1 MELVTPPLLL
11 LVVLRKLVLMPTLVV
26 LVLRFRK
33 PFSVM
38 VSPTLPPVE
47 AVLVPL
53 VLPFSSPVPEPLPSP
68 AVPEAPAVEARAS
81 PKTEV
86 MTLLPSLLLRRLP
99 PWSLALYRLEVAA
112 VGSVSPS
119 VEVLVT

>member
-1 MELVTPPLLL
+1 MP
-11 LVVLRKLVLMPTLVV
+11 LRKTPVSG
-26 LVLRFRK
+26 RSRK
-33 PFSVM
+33 PSSDK
-38 VSPTLPPVE
+38 VSLTSLPVE

-53 VLPFSSPVPEPLPSP
+53 ALPFSSLVQELLPSP